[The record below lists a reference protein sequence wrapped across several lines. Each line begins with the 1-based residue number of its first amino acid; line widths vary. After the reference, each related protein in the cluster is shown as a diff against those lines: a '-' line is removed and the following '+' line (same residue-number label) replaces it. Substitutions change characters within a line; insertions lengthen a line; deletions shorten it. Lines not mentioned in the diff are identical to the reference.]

1 MDLKLTLYIQNTG
14 DFFMGEKGQKV
25 QYQQEAIM
33 TGAKDEW
40 VEKRWFTNRA
50 FTQVL
55 MVWVLC
61 QAKRVGWLFW
71 SKPLLLFILKV

>member
-33 TGAKDEW
+33 TGAKDE
-40 VEKRWFTNRA
+40 
-50 FTQVL
+50 
-55 MVWVLC
+55 
-61 QAKRVGWLFW
+61 
-71 SKPLLLFILKV
+71 